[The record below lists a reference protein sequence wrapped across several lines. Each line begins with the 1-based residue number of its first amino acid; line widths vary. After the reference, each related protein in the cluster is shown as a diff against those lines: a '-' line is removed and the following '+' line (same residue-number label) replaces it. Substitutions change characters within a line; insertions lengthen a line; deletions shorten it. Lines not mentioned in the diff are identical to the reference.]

1 MSKAYTIDC
10 SWEMYG
16 HVDVEADSIDE
27 AIEKVEN
34 ETKLSD
40 INAEYV
46 SESFKIDESAYSE
59 GLMMSK
65 TTDKMLDRYVYLHID
80 YDDWSAEKE
89 ESGIT
94 VHVKMDD
101 EGIVVDA
108 WGGEDKC
115 IATTHKLYRDMG
127 VEVKEIEDE

>member
-1 MSKAYTIDC
+1 MSKTYTIDC

-16 HVDVEADSIDE
+16 HVDVEADSLDE

-59 GLMMSK
+59 G
-65 TTDKMLDRYVYLHID
+65 
-80 YDDWSAEKE
+80 
-89 ESGIT
+89 
-94 VHVKMDD
+94 
-101 EGIVVDA
+101 
-108 WGGEDKC
+108 
-115 IATTHKLYRDMG
+115 
-127 VEVKEIEDE
+127 

>member
-1 MSKAYTIDC
+1 MSKTYTINC

-16 HVDVEADSIDE
+16 HVDVEADSLEE

-59 GLMMSK
+59 G
-65 TTDKMLDRYVYLHID
+65 
-80 YDDWSAEKE
+80 
-89 ESGIT
+89 
-94 VHVKMDD
+94 
-101 EGIVVDA
+101 
-108 WGGEDKC
+108 
-115 IATTHKLYRDMG
+115 
-127 VEVKEIEDE
+127 

>member
-1 MSKAYTIDC
+1 MSKTYTIDC

-46 SESFKIDESAYSE
+46 SDSFKIDESVYSE
-59 GLMMSK
+59 G
-65 TTDKMLDRYVYLHID
+65 
-80 YDDWSAEKE
+80 
-89 ESGIT
+89 
-94 VHVKMDD
+94 
-101 EGIVVDA
+101 
-108 WGGEDKC
+108 
-115 IATTHKLYRDMG
+115 
-127 VEVKEIEDE
+127 